1 MVRDYGARDYKQEH
15 VVVARDANIVQRL
28 AVGSCAHPHS
38 CLPDACIDHCF
49 CEMGRIFSSLKSQ
62 VVSLQT
68 AHSWANAGVLLGDA
82 CIGSGVA
89 FEAI

>member
-1 MVRDYGARDYKQEH
+1 MVIWREE
-15 VVVARDANIVQRL
+15 VIVE
-28 AVGSCAHPHS
+28 SK
-38 CLPDACIDHCF
+38 
-49 CEMGRIFSSLKSQ
+49 RISGYLKSQ

-89 FEAI
+89 FEAIKLLG

>member
-1 MVRDYGARDYKQEH
+1 MKNGQLSICETSLRISYMLKQYLSSCWNRVVFVLYKCAE
-15 VVVARDANIVQRL
+15 IVIHSLNFPRRL
-28 AVGSCAHPHS
+28 IRH
-38 CLPDACIDHCF
+38 
-49 CEMGRIFSSLKSQ
+49 LKSQ

>member
-1 MVRDYGARDYKQEH
+1 MCCDWNYNNGGGG
-15 VVVARDANIVQRL
+15 I
-28 AVGSCAHPHS
+28 
-38 CLPDACIDHCF
+38 
-49 CEMGRIFSSLKSQ
+49 LKSQ

-89 FEAI
+89 FEAIQLLG

>member
-1 MVRDYGARDYKQEH
+1 MSSLHQLS
-15 VVVARDANIVQRL
+15 ISL
-28 AVGSCAHPHS
+28 TVGRGIWCLCPSRGSKRSQAGRETLTGNLPQAIHS
-38 CLPDACIDHCF
+38 
-49 CEMGRIFSSLKSQ
+49 RTTLKSQ

-89 FEAI
+89 FEAIKLLG

>member
-1 MVRDYGARDYKQEH
+1 MHKRKLTAKQMLLPCGDVMNWDSPDSE
-15 VVVARDANIVQRL
+15 DA
-28 AVGSCAHPHS
+28 
-38 CLPDACIDHCF
+38 
-49 CEMGRIFSSLKSQ
+49 LKSQ

-89 FEAI
+89 FEAIKLLG

>member
-1 MVRDYGARDYKQEH
+1 MGARVLFHTSNPLLTPLPLEWFIQVIYMFYILFTKQTMFPE
-15 VVVARDANIVQRL
+15 NIV
-28 AVGSCAHPHS
+28 
-38 CLPDACIDHCF
+38 F
-49 CEMGRIFSSLKSQ
+49 NLKSE

-68 AHSWANAGVLLGDA
+68 AHSWTNAGVLLGDA

>member
-1 MVRDYGARDYKQEH
+1 MIVMCKKRKGLRSLSILVTSPGTMSRD
-15 VVVARDANIVQRL
+15 
-28 AVGSCAHPHS
+28 
-38 CLPDACIDHCF
+38 
-49 CEMGRIFSSLKSQ
+49 LKSQ

>member
-1 MVRDYGARDYKQEH
+1 MLVDKAAQYHPKWSLSFSTDTLPAEDTPRCATCLS
-15 VVVARDANIVQRL
+15 VQN
-28 AVGSCAHPHS
+28 
-38 CLPDACIDHCF
+38 
-49 CEMGRIFSSLKSQ
+49 SLKSQ